1 MTTLKREAV
10 ALLQHILTQRV
21 QALTAALAE
30 LTESITTES
39 KSSAGDKH
47 ETGRARMQAEQ
58 SKLQVQLQ
66 EARKMYDDLLK
77 IPESRDVEDVR
88 PGSLVVTSHGI
99 FFLSVAAGK
108 VTVDGRDIYA
118 ISPVSP
124 IGRAMMK
131 KKKSEEFE
139 VNGKRY
145 AVLEIG

>member
-1 MTTLKREAV
+1 
-10 ALLQHILTQRV
+10 
-21 QALTAALAE
+21 
-30 LTESITTES
+30 
-39 KSSAGDKH
+39 
-47 ETGRARMQAEQ
+47 MQAEQ